1 MGILRTGMFLLILTG
16 AVSASLPRLA
26 VVSIDLDEFSPD
38 DLIIASVMTELEKSG
53 RFQIVELGEDAYLNP
68 SADSL
73 MYSLKTLAAD
83 RGIDVFLAMEILHPE
98 ETDQTIF
105 RNDSLITYRTV
116 TVDVLGRFYSSTGT
130 LIGTIRNSV
139 TREEMLPYSPDL
151 HRLAS
156 LSAQQLASR
165 SVLELFP
172 LEASFTASDSKVF
185 SVPLGTDQ
193 GIENGTVMAVVASSF
208 SGIPDDITGYE
219 ELRSRG
225 LLQIIEAGTTQST
238 ARLLSGRLIEGGT
251 VTAVEQSAPAIMF
264 LEYGGSMMSVE
275 PGEGIQKDDLNWNS
289 NLRLG
294 VETGKWGMSLG
305 GAITAGGLEHS
316 SMIGVNLQ
324 AGTRIPLSSPSL
336 GLRLTAGGEIA
347 FYMQDVRSTLLSSN
361 ATAISVSA
369 VADAA
374 LEYLF
379 SGHLGVQLGVTGYF
393 GSTADSWTVQEYS
406 GNVRDAEPEE
416 LYYTELKPGPAG
428 IHAGLI
434 YFIF

>member
-193 GIENGTVMAVVASSF
+193 GIENQF
-208 SGIPDDITGYE
+208 E
-219 ELRSRG
+219 
-225 LLQIIEAGTTQST
+225 
-238 ARLLSGRLIEGGT
+238 
-251 VTAVEQSAPAIMF
+251 MF
-264 LEYGGSMMSVE
+264 YYQCQENPY
-275 PGEGIQKDDLNWNS
+275 DTNR
-289 NLRLG
+289 NL
-294 VETGKWGMSLG
+294 
-305 GAITAGGLEHS
+305 
-316 SMIGVNLQ
+316 
-324 AGTRIPLSSPSL
+324 
-336 GLRLTAGGEIA
+336 
-347 FYMQDVRSTLLSSN
+347 D
-361 ATAISVSA
+361 
-369 VADAA
+369 
-374 LEYLF
+374 
-379 SGHLGVQLGVTGYF
+379 
-393 GSTADSWTVQEYS
+393 
-406 GNVRDAEPEE
+406 
-416 LYYTELKPGPAG
+416 
-428 IHAGLI
+428 
-434 YFIF
+434 